1 MRQRFTSLTQRLGFP
16 ERRLSLRWIV
26 AVSTLPFL
34 GVVTAFGIAP
44 DTNTRNQPQQLITD
58 ALDVAIQT
66 PPPASIE
73 LTREDKVQPGETL
86 SGLLARMQ
94 VSEEDTQR
102 LLSGVAAE
110 AGLNRLRSGQYLQA
124 KVRDDGSLVNLS
136 FVNGDG
142 QTVVIKR
149 QADGYT
155 VDKSQAALETRVIM
169 RSGKIQSSL
178 YAASDAAGLPD
189 SVTDKIAELF
199 STDIDFRQDL
209 RKGDSFSV
217 IYSQNFRNGQP
228 VGEAKI
234 MATEFVNAG
243 RVHRAVLFRD
253 SAGREDYYTPDGKS
267 LKKAFLRSPL
277 PFSRI
282 TSGFT
287 LARFHPIL
295 KEWRAH
301 KGIDYGAPIGTPVK
315 SVADGTIQFIGQQHG
330 YGNLLVIKHFG
341 AYSTAYGHLSRFAKG
356 LHRGSR
362 VSQGQVVAYVGM
374 TGMATGPHLHYE
386 FRVNNVQRNPL
397 AMNLPVAQPLSPAY
411 KARFAEFSQ
420 PWAARLDLITGTNLA
435 AID

>member
-1 MRQRFTSLTQRLGFP
+1 MRQLFTSLTQRLGLP
-16 ERRLSLRWIV
+16 ERKLSLRWMV
-26 AVSTLPFL
+26 AASTLPFL

-44 DTNTRNQPQQLITD
+44 DTETQNQSQRLVSE
-58 ALDVAIQT
+58 ALTVAIQT

-73 LTREDKVQPGETL
+73 FTREDKVQPGETL

-94 VSEEDTQR
+94 VTEEDAQR

-124 KVRDDGSLVNLS
+124 KIMEDGSLVNLS
-136 FVNGDG
+136 FVNSDG
-142 QTVVIKR
+142 QTIVIKR
-149 QADGYT
+149 QADSYT
-155 VDKSQAALETRVIM
+155 VDKSETALETRVVM
-169 RSGKIQSSL
+169 RSGRIQSSL

-228 VGEAKI
+228 VGENKI
-234 MATEFVNAG
+234 LATEFVNAG
-243 RVHRAVLFRD
+243 RVHRAVLYRD
-253 SAGREDYYTPDGKS
+253 PMGHEDYYAPNGQS

-287 LARFHPIL
+287 MARFHPIL
-295 KEWRAH
+295 KSWRAH
-301 KGIDYGAPIGTPVK
+301 KGIDYGAPTGTPVK
-315 SVADGTIQFIGQQHG
+315 SVSDGTVEFVGQQHG

-341 AYSTAYGHLSRFAKG
+341 VYSTAYGHLSRFGQG
-356 LHRGSR
+356 LHKGSH

-386 FRVNNVQRNPL
+386 FRVNGEQRNPL
-397 AMNLPVAQPLSPAY
+397 AMNIPVAQPLSPAY
-411 KARFAEFSQ
+411 KARFAQTSQ
-420 PWAARLDLITGTNLA
+420 PWAARLDLIRGTNLA
-435 AID
+435 ALD

>member
-1 MRQRFTSLTQRLGFP
+1 MRQIFTSLTQRLGLP
-16 ERRLSLRWIV
+16 ERKLSLRWMV
-26 AVSTLPFL
+26 AASTLPFL

-44 DTNTRNQPQQLITD
+44 DTETQNQPQRLVIETL
-58 ALDVAIQT
+58 AVAIQT

-73 LTREDKVQPGETL
+73 FTREDKVQPGETI

-94 VSEEDTQR
+94 VSEEDAQR
-102 LLSGVAAE
+102 LMSGVAAD
-110 AGLNRLRSGQYLQA
+110 AGLNRLRSGQYVQA
-124 KVRDDGSLVNLS
+124 KVTEDGNLLNLT

-149 QADGYT
+149 EADSYA
-155 VDKSQAALETRVIM
+155 VDKSDAALETRVMM

-228 VGEAKI
+228 VGESKVL
-234 MATEFVNAG
+234 ATEFVNAG

-253 SAGREDYYTPDGKS
+253 PMGHEDYYAPNGQS

-287 LARFHPIL
+287 MARFHPIL
-295 KEWRAH
+295 KAWRAH

-315 SVADGTIQFIGQQHG
+315 SVSDGTVEFIGQQHG

-341 AYSTAYGHLSRFAKG
+341 PYSTAYGHLSRFAQG
-356 LHRGSR
+356 LHHGSH
-362 VSQGQVVAYVGM
+362 VTQGQVVAYVGM

-386 FRVNNVQRNPL
+386 FRVNGVQHNPL

-411 KARFAEFSQ
+411 RSLFAQTSQ
-420 PWAARLDLITGTNLA
+420 PWAARLDLIRDTNLA
-435 AID
+435 ALD